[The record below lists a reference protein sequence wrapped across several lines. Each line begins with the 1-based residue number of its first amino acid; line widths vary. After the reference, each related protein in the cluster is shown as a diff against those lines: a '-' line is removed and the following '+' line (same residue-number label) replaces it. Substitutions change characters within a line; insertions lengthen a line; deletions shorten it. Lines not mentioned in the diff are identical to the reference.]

1 MKRITAISL
10 IILVFLLSAA
20 SASAQS
26 AQRSVSLAD
35 NAALRYWSAFSA
47 VQDAAITDQQARELN
62 AILDGT
68 APYDDTKYKDLLE
81 KNRLALEIMARATS
95 LANCDWGL
103 DYGAEDVPV
112 EYARKALVLGRL
124 NVLYAFHLFIAGNK
138 DGGVRTLAA
147 GLKFSHDVANGGTF
161 FATLIADH
169 LLVNHLSAVAGAVHL
184 EADALRGPLSAA
196 QKARLQ
202 AAVTQL
208 GEGLDWQSAAK
219 RDLEALRTQYAGDSQ
234 TSAALSRIISSYVA
248 VLDDPSKLPALEE
261 AIHSAPQQLA
271 SLIPN
276 ARRIL
281 EAKQDLN
288 KRLLQT
294 RSLLQ

>member
-1 MKRITAISL
+1 MKHITAISS
-10 IILVFLLSAA
+10 IILALLVSAVP
-20 SASAQS
+20 ASAQRN
-26 AQRSVSLAD
+26 ASLAD

-47 VQDAAITDQQARELN
+47 VQDAVITDEQAKELN

-68 APYDDTKYKDLLE
+68 APYEDLKYKDLLE

-147 GLKFSHDVANGGTF
+147 GLRFSQHVANGGSL
-161 FATLIADH
+161 FATLVAKD
-169 LLVNHLSAVAGAVHL
+169 LLVNHLRAVAAAVHL
-184 EADALRGPLSAA
+184 EADPLRGPLSAA
-196 QKARLQ
+196 QRAQLQEAVAR
-202 AAVTQL
+202 L
-208 GEGLDWQSAAK
+208 GEGLDWRTAAR
-219 RDLEALRTQYAGDSQ
+219 RDLESLRGHYAGDSQ
-234 TSAALSRIISSYVA
+234 ASAALTRIVSSYLA
-248 VLDDPSKLPALEE
+248 VLDDQSKLPVLDE
-261 AIHSAPQQLA
+261 AIRSAPQQLA

-276 ARRIL
+276 ARRVL
-281 EAKQDLN
+281 EQKQDLN
-288 KRLLQT
+288 NRLLQT

>member
-1 MKRITAISL
+1 MKHITAISSL
-10 IILVFLLSAA
+10 ILVVLLPGVSV
-20 SASAQS
+20 S
-26 AQRSVSLAD
+26 AQRNMALAD

-47 VQDAAITDQQARELN
+47 VQDSAITDEQARELN

-81 KNRLALEIMARATS
+81 KNTLALEIMARATS

-138 DGGVRTLAA
+138 DGGVRSFAA
-147 GLKFSHDVANGGTF
+147 GLRFSHDVGNGGSL
-161 FATLIADH
+161 FATLIAKD
-169 LLVNHLSAVAGAVHL
+169 LLVNHLRAVADVLHL
-184 EADALRGPLSAA
+184 EQLSAA
-196 QKARLQ
+196 QRAQLQ
-202 AAVTQL
+202 EAVRRL
-208 GEGLDWQSAAK
+208 GEGLDWRTAAK
-219 RDLEALRTQYAGDSQ
+219 LDLEGLRSHYAGDAV
-234 TSAALSRIISSYVA
+234 TSTALTRIISSYVA
-248 VLDDPSKLPALEE
+248 VLEDQSKLPTLDE

-271 SLIPN
+271 NLIPN
-276 ARRIL
+276 AKRVL
-281 EAKQDLN
+281 EQKQDLN
-288 KRLLQT
+288 NRLLQT